1 MKKKILKI
9 FIVVD
14 LEMNSEITVAIDT
27 FLETEGPIL
36 DQLSRMLCQ
45 MRKFDREVLKLLFK
59 RQRIEFISLKET
71 SYIN

>member
-1 MKKKILKI
+1 
-9 FIVVD
+9 
-14 LEMNSEITVAIDT
+14 MNSEITVAIET
-27 FLETEGPIL
+27 FLEIEGPIL